1 MLAVVYI
8 ENRCRAGEVLV
19 GGKCIK
25 DPGFIV
31 EFYPKGNWRDWKS
44 VRADTVGFIN
54 DEGKP
59 KIAIFSNNFSR
70 GFVVDSERVI
80 HIRSAAEQQRQA
92 PNAKVLE
99 ISEVAIDK
107 HHFDEL

>member
-1 MLAVVYI
+1 MLAVIPI
-8 ENRCRAGEVLV
+8 ENRCKAGEVLV
-19 GGKCIK
+19 DGKCMK

-59 KIAIFSNNFSR
+59 KIALFSNSFSR

-80 HIRSAAEQQRQA
+80 HIRSVAEQQRHA
-92 PNAKVLE
+92 PNAKVME
-99 ISEVAIDK
+99 IAEGYIDR
-107 HHFDEL
+107 